1 MKKLITC
8 LTAVAFLAVA
18 FLGSQLKG
26 QNLSANVAG
35 NNNFGTTV
43 QLPVVGVSIDAD
55 GVMTAREFRD
65 EDGQMAANIANA
77 KRNLNGQIQQQSVL
91 RKVSL
96 RRLET
101 AVQAKLAN
109 GDPITDEM
117 KVLAGTS
124 KDPIHLCPTC

>member
-1 MKKLITC
+1 MKKFITC
-8 LTAVAFLAVA
+8 LAAVAFLAVA

-77 KRNLNGQIQQQSVL
+77 KRNLNGQIQHCL
-91 RKVSL
+91 L
-96 RRLET
+96 Y
-101 AVQAKLAN
+101 
-109 GDPITDEM
+109 
-117 KVLAGTS
+117 TS
-124 KDPIHLCPTC
+124 PSPRDATLSRMPSSA